1 MLPLDLAVVG
11 RLAPT
16 WLYEYGMDSIDTRI
30 DLEKGGLESENVGND
45 VAYVIRQSDIDKS
58 MYMDWTVNPE

>member
-30 DLEKGGLESENVGND
+30 DLEKGGLESENE
-45 VAYVIRQSDIDKS
+45 
-58 MYMDWTVNPE
+58 MWEMTLLM